1 MADIKETLRLHA
13 MWTAREEGGVRADL
27 YGANLYGADLCEAN
41 LYGADLYGANLRG
54 ANLCEANLYGAD
66 LYGANLRGANLCGA
80 NLCEA
85 NLYGAD
91 LYGANLR
98 GANLCWANLC
108 GANLWS
114 VRGNGSQIKSLQIGK
129 YDVAYTAEVLQI
141 GCQCKPIAKWF
152 SMDSIP
158 GRENDD
164 AEWLVFRPLIK
175 QIIEQY
181 PATPTGKEKYN
192 G

>member
-13 MWTAREEGGVRADL
+13 MWIAGEEGGVRADL
-27 YGANLYGADLCEAN
+27 
-41 LYGADLYGANLRG
+41 R
-54 ANLCEANLYGAD
+54 
-66 LYGANLRGANLCGA
+66 
-80 NLCEA
+80 
-85 NLYGAD
+85 
-91 LYGANLR
+91 
-98 GANLCWANLC
+98 

-114 VRGNGSQIKSLQIGK
+114 VRGNGSEIKSLQIGK

-141 GCQCKPIAKWF
+141 GCQRKPITERF

-158 GRENDD
+158 GHKNDD
-164 AEWLVFRPLIK
+164 AEWLAFRPLIK

-181 PATPTGKEKYN
+181 PAIATGKENQN